1 MLTAPKASGRLKTTC
16 LGFQWEREA
25 PAELG
30 FGSAGASPSRY
41 NGNCRSPKRKNSL
54 ALAPRCCVGKCMG
67 YNASMTTST
76 ALHQLFDSVGNC
88 LSLEA
93 ASKLR
98 ELRVTDELQSQL
110 DSWATRNSEG
120 VLEAEERQQYEAIL
134 RALNFVAVLQAKA
147 RHIAEE
153 SSGS

>member
-1 MLTAPKASGRLKTTC
+1 
-16 LGFQWEREA
+16 
-25 PAELG
+25 
-30 FGSAGASPSRY
+30 
-41 NGNCRSPKRKNSL
+41 
-54 ALAPRCCVGKCMG
+54 MG
-67 YNASMTTST
+67 YTKHMTNSS

-93 ASKLR
+93 ASKLLK
-98 ELRVTDELQSQL
+98 LRVTDELQSQL

>member
-1 MLTAPKASGRLKTTC
+1 MFGGLASRL
-16 LGFQWEREA
+16 LQA
-25 PAELG
+25 
-30 FGSAGASPSRY
+30 
-41 NGNCRSPKRKNSL
+41 PKRKKSL
-54 ALAPRCCVGKCMG
+54 PLLPRCGADHYMG
-67 YNASMTTST
+67 YNVSMTTST

-93 ASKLR
+93 ASKLQK
-98 ELRVTDELQSQL
+98 LRVTDELQSQL
-110 DSWATRNSEG
+110 DSWATQNSEG

-153 SSGS
+153 SIRS

>member
-1 MLTAPKASGRLKTTC
+1 MLC
-16 LGFQWEREA
+16 LGLQDRHEVQCPKNSFIL
-25 PAELG
+25 PSFLG
-30 FGSAGASPSRY
+30 L
-41 NGNCRSPKRKNSL
+41 KNSL
-54 ALAPRCCVGKCMG
+54 RILRRPRIKLG
-67 YNASMTTST
+67 
-76 ALHQLFDSVGNC
+76 C